1 MSETYEIYTPNGLIM
16 DVYKDTNKIIFS
28 GSAKPTGDY
37 TEEYSKALFEAD
49 RILRTSPYINYQPR
63 YLDPEFHT
71 GEKST
76 LL

>member
-37 TEEYSKALFEAD
+37 TEEYSKALFEAHN
-49 RILRTSPYINYQPR
+49 I
-63 YLDPEFHT
+63 
-71 GEKST
+71 K
-76 LL
+76 

>member
-28 GSAKPTGDY
+28 GSAKPTGNY

-49 RILRTSPYINYQPR
+49 RILRNSP
-63 YLDPEFHT
+63 
-71 GEKST
+71 
-76 LL
+76 